1 MTTATRHTF
10 YAEGQLSALLKS
22 ETAQAHHDAENS
34 VFMTQLL
41 DGKLDINAVAALTGQ
56 LYFVYEALE
65 SAVRANQDTAELAP
79 IYDPRL
85 ERLSALE
92 SDLEQLYGGQWREHI
107 APLPATQNYV
117 EALRQIGAEQD
128 GAAAL
133 AHHYVR
139 YLGDMSGGQVIAR
152 MFEKY
157 YGLDERSTSFY
168 DFDAIGR
175 IKPYRDRYRITLN
188 QLELGA
194 EDKEKI
200 IDCASTAFAMNQAV
214 FQALAEQHV
223 R

>member
-1 MTTATRHTF
+1 TYDGTFVERFFFPSRRRHTR
-10 YAEGQLSALLKS
+10 SKRDWS
-22 ETAQAHHDAENS
+22 SDVCS
-34 VFMTQLL
+34 
-41 DGKLDINAVAALTGQ
+41 
-56 LYFVYEALE
+56 
-65 SAVRANQDTAELAP
+65 
-79 IYDPRL
+79 
-85 ERLSALE
+85 
-92 SDLEQLYGGQWREHI
+92 SDLGGQWREHI

-117 EALRQIGAEQD
+117 EALRKIGAEQD

-139 YLGDMSGGQVIAR
+139 YLSDMSGGQVIAR
-152 MFEKY
+152 MFEQY

-194 EDKEKI
+194 EDKERI